1 MWSDL
6 TRASRR
12 RLGPTLVRFGSGA
25 AQELREAVGSYAAR
39 GRYAVVLSERVTRA
53 LAVAAIAG
61 RRTVEGKVEYGVY
74 AAAFR
79 LERGAWRLELRG
91 PVRIEADRPDPGQV
105 VRRRTQLAA
114 DVAAHAAI
122 VEAGMWFDG
131 RAFPARGYSTNPRYL
146 GMWGEAPQPLRP
158 GHHTVVA
165 FAAAGGT
172 ATALGWTFLVR

>member
-1 MWSDL
+1 MWGDL
-6 TRASRR
+6 SAASRR
-12 RLGPTLVRFGSGA
+12 RLGPTLARFRTGA
-25 AQELREAVGSYAAR
+25 AHEFQEDPGSYAR
-39 GRYAVVLSERVTRA
+39 GRYAVVLSQRVTA
-53 LAVAAIAG
+53 SLAVAAIG
-61 RRTVEGKVEYGVY
+61 GTRTVDRKAEHGTY

-79 LERGAWRLELRG
+79 FERGAWRLELRG
-91 PVRIEADRPDPGQV
+91 PVRIEADRPDPGEV